1 VCVCFLL
8 VTLSPKAKKLLY
20 RYILLDYIG
29 IYAGGGEQHLMQK
42 EIEEGCSQ
50 LITEDMG
57 RYCCCCC

>member
-29 IYAGGGEQHLMQK
+29 IYAGDLVRGLGSL
-42 EIEEGCSQ
+42 
-50 LITEDMG
+50 
-57 RYCCCCC
+57 